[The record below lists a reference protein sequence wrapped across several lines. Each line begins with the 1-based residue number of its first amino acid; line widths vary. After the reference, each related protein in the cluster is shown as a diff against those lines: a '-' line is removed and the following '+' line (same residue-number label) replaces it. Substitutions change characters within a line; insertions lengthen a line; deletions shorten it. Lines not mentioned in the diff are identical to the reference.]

1 MATQEDE
8 YAQLLAQ
15 ANTELEELGYVTE
28 QTNEALLDAKTGVK
42 NFSQAVAGPATQA
55 IKSLGGVVGKTATAM
70 YRGEKGA
77 KAFDGAL
84 DSASEAA
91 DSASKA
97 LFALG
102 GPLGMVA
109 GAIAFL
115 IGKAAKAVKVVN
127 EQLDKEQEAFQN
139 LSKSGMAASD
149 GMTGL
154 FNDMQKMRVNVLDS
168 AKYQQLLAENS
179 KDLATFGGTAFD
191 GRKKLANVSAG
202 MEDFRL
208 SMNRLGMTED
218 DQREAVMGYIKSE
231 TQFGRAQGK
240 TAEELAEGAKKYLTE
255 QDALTR
261 LSGVDRKTREQ
272 ARLEALKEQGYAA
285 TLQDLKNRGMG
296 DQAKRLEE
304 ANDMIADKLP
314 ETAKGLR
321 ALMSGN
327 LSNADGVKLFGTGL
341 ADIQDLQEKVKKGE
355 ITKEEYS
362 AKIAENI
369 KNYSDRQGVQ
379 QAMYEQNDKIA
390 LSFAEQQ
397 EARRLAESG
406 YFNNYKEA
414 VKETADTLTKPDPV
428 LDDMAKAQ
436 KANTDAMLNTQAV
449 VQKAAPAAAKGM
461 LAFAEAAE
469 KASRLIGGKDGGQ
482 TAAAPTELGFG
493 PGKKAPQ
500 TREDYEELD
509 RQRRSSAPPPASP
522 PSKPAPAAA
531 PPVQIT
537 PKPQDTA
544 AAKPTADKPK
554 KVEDFVKFGGESGQ
568 RANFDQLTPD
578 FQTRLLA
585 AIDEYQKKGGKQ
597 LNLTSAYRPPEDQ
610 ERLYKK
616 WKDAGGNLE
625 TKPTVAGITT
635 PALPASMGGR
645 MNAHGSGQA
654 IDAGSQAADIN
665 SKVNLADF
673 GLKWGGTFKKPDPP
687 HIQDIAFAA
696 KGGVFPAKPGGQHV
710 VLAEAGQ
717 DEAVIPMKDGAVQVS
732 MRNPGPMDNMARPD
746 IDAAV
751 LGEMSESITMGI
763 KEDLR
768 SMVMDIVQQIQRPGD
783 NSGMSQAV
791 LTQLDQLIAYQREA
805 NDIDTRILSVSS

>member
-8 YAQLLAQ
+8 YAELLAR
-15 ANTELEELGYVTE
+15 ANAEFEELGYVTE

-55 IKSLGGVVGKTATAM
+55 IKSLGGVVGKTASAM

-102 GPLGMVA
+102 GPLGLVA
-109 GAIAFL
+109 GALAFL
-115 IGKAAKAVKVVN
+115 IGAAAKAVKVVN

-139 LSKSGMAASD
+139 ISKSGMAASD

-154 FNDMQKMRVNVLDS
+154 FSDMQKMRVNVLDS
-168 AKYQQLLAENS
+168 AKYQQMLAENS
-179 KDLATFGGTAFD
+179 KDLSLFGGTAYD
-191 GRKKLANVSAG
+191 GRKKLANVSDN

-218 DQREAVMGYIKSE
+218 DQREALMGYIKSE

-240 TAEELAEGAKKYLTE
+240 TAEELAEGAKKYIAE
-255 QDALTR
+255 QDALTK

-272 ARLEALKEQGYAA
+272 ARLDALKEQGYAA

-341 ADIQDLQEKVKKGE
+341 AEIQDLQDKVKKGE

-390 LSFAEQQ
+390 LSFSEQQ
-397 EARRLAESG
+397 EARRLAETG
-406 YFNNYKEA
+406 YFNNFKEA
-414 VKETADTLTKPDPV
+414 VKDTADALTKPDPL

-436 KANTDAMLNTQAV
+436 KANTDAMLNTQATI
-449 VQKAAPAAAKGM
+449 QQAAPAAAKGM
-461 LAFAEAAE
+461 LMFAEAALA
-469 KASRLIGGKDGGQ
+469 ASEALGGKGKPWYEKMLERSAESEMGSEADMYGGSVGGEYV
-482 TAAAPTELGFG
+482 APTGITPKPSATKPVA
-493 PGKKAPQ
+493 PGTMTVSQ
-500 TREDYEELD
+500 TR
-509 RQRRSSAPPPASP
+509 SGTTPATPP
-522 PSKPAPAAA
+522 PAAA
-531 PPVQIT
+531 PGTMAV
-537 PKPQDTA
+537 
-544 AAKPTADKPK
+544 
-554 KVEDFVKFGGESGQ
+554 S
-568 RANFDQLTPD
+568 
-578 FQTRLLA
+578 QTRS
-585 AIDEYQKKGGKQ
+585 G
-597 LNLTSAYRPPEDQ
+597 
-610 ERLYKK
+610 
-616 WKDAGGNLE
+616 
-625 TKPTVAGITT
+625 TT
-635 PALPASMGGR
+635 PATPVPPPAVAPGTMAVSQTRSGTTPAAAPIVVIATSPGSVGNFPNQTQDLGSMVGNMSNQSR
-645 MNAHGSGQA
+645 ANAKTTKAAPDDIKREMNNFHQESNISVAPVGIQMP
-654 IDAGSQAADIN
+654 QTKAAN
-665 SKVNLADF
+665 
-673 GLKWGGTFKKPDPP
+673 
-687 HIQDIAFAA
+687 
-696 KGGVFPAKPGGQHV
+696 GGVFPAKPGGQHV
-710 VLAEAGQ
+710 LLAEAGQ

-732 MRNPGPMDNMARPD
+732 MRNPGLMDNMAKPD
-746 IDAAV
+746 IDATA
-751 LGEMSESITMGI
+751 LGEMSESITMSI

-768 SMVMDIVQQIQRPGD
+768 SMVMDIVQQIQRPAD